1 MRALLFILGGV
12 SVAMFLLW
20 PAEMWPAVV
29 LVGAVLLDA

>member
-1 MRALLFILGGV
+1 MRIILLILGGV
-12 SVAMFLLW
+12 SVAMCLLW